1 MCGAIDTTLSA
12 ICSGIVHSR
21 VGACDPRGLFA
32 KCVLHDDSHYTLG
45 VTSLRPSS
53 SKIWSIAELFPL
65 PLSAK
70 SKPTSAT
77 TYGKPEFV
85 YVLDKRKRR
94 ANILIAFVPRCRPDL
109 LNLSQERHIA
119 PAGGRDL
126 RREAFELRA
135 RTSPVRIRSRVADK
149 IKVME
154 EPYEGPQ

>member
-1 MCGAIDTTLSA
+1 MCGAIDTALSA

-77 TYGKPEFV
+77 TYGKSEFV

-135 RTSPVRIRSRVADK
+135 RASL
-149 IKVME
+149 
-154 EPYEGPQ
+154 

>member
-1 MCGAIDTTLSA
+1 MSWLVFDMFLKGKGFVFRAIDTTLSA
-12 ICSGIVHSR
+12 ICSGIVHSH

-94 ANILIAFVPRCRPDL
+94 ANILIVFALRCRPDL
-109 LNLSQERHIA
+109 LNLSQERQDRDIA

-126 RREAFELRA
+126 L
-135 RTSPVRIRSRVADK
+135 S
-149 IKVME
+149 
-154 EPYEGPQ
+154 